1 MEQFM
6 FRNLLGA
13 LTISA
18 AFVCCSVPAGAVTV
32 NYALTFTA
40 KGGTATGGTG
50 LLVLNEFPGLL
61 NTINTNGSDH
71 NGLMADFVSLT
82 ATINGSTFTFTD
94 ANIWSINETNG
105 VWNNISAQSNV
116 TAGSGGHTYRLGTG
130 GLTYNLQ
137 DINVT
142 QIGYGVITVGPGVI
156 QSAQGAEIVAT
167 TPIPAALPLFATG
180 LVGWGLLA
188 CRRKRKALAA

>member
-1 MEQFM
+1 M

-13 LTISA
+13 LTIGA
-18 AFVCCSVPAGAVTV
+18 AIVCCSVPARAVTV

-40 KGGTATGGTG
+40 NGGTALGGTG

-94 ANIWSINETNG
+94 ANIFSINEANG
-105 VWNNISAQSNV
+105 VWNNVSAQSNV
-116 TAGSGGHTYRLGTG
+116 TAGGGGHTYRLGTG

-137 DINVT
+137 DINVA
-142 QIGYGVITVGPGVI
+142 QIGYGIITVGPGIV
-156 QSAQGAEIVAT
+156 QSAENGQGAEIAAT

-180 LVGWGLLA
+180 LGVLGLMA
-188 CRRKRKALAA
+188 RRRKRKALAS